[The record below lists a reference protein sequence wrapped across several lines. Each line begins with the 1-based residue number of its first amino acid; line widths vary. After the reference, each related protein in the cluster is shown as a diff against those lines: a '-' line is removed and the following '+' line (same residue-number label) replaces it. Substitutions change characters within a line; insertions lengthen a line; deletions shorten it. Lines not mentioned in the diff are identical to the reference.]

1 MTTEFKPGDEMTQEL
16 RRLTR
21 VAELLEDEAGDSYR
35 EHVRTVYTEDDLG
48 NKFNPVEVW
57 TSLDHP
63 VEEDVLVDVLEDIMR
78 DPWHITYDEDTAQD
92 FYEDLGFNAEDGR
105 PVRLISPQPIE
116 QVEIDDSH
124 FTENEFAFI
133 LSTED
138 GNTVQK
144 YIGKNT
150 PKRYEEITNN
160 NGDVIL
166 RDTGEGGKR
175 IERVNYTDI
184 DWNGSDFY
192 IGPQKQSMWG
202 EGSRGRTKIL
212 AKYLNEYSKDE

>member
-21 VAELLEDEAGDSYR
+21 VAELLEEEAGGNYR
-35 EHVRTVYTEDDLG
+35 GHVGSVYTDDDLG
-48 NKFNPVEVW
+48 NNFDSVDVW
-57 TSLDHP
+57 TSLDHS
-63 VEEDVLVDVLEDIMR
+63 VEEDVLIDVLEDVMG
-78 DPWHITYDEDTAQD
+78 DPWQITYGEDTAEE
-92 FYEDLGFNAEDGR
+92 FYKDLGFKVENGN
-105 PVRLISPQPIE
+105 PVKLISPQPIE
-116 QVEIDDSH
+116 QVEIDDSQ

-138 GNTVQK
+138 GNRVQK

-150 PKRYEEITNN
+150 PKRYEEVTND

-175 IERVNYTDI
+175 IERVNYTEI

-212 AKYLNEYSKDE
+212 ARYLNEYSNNK